1 MTPIQKVAIFQVL
14 REKVESLETIEEL
27 TDFIESLRIA
37 ELDEFA
43 NEFEFIT
50 LVQWSADILNWEITK
65 KQIEQSQRAA

>member
-14 REKVESLETIEEL
+14 REKVESLETIDEL

-43 NEFEFIT
+43 DEFEFVT
-50 LVQWSADILNWEITK
+50 LAQWSADILNWEITK

>member
-14 REKVESLETIEEL
+14 REKVESLETIDEL

-43 NEFEFIT
+43 DEFEFIT

>member
-27 TDFIESLRIA
+27 TDFIETLRIA

-43 NEFEFIT
+43 DEFEFIT
-50 LVQWSADILNWEITK
+50 MVQWNADILNWEITK
-65 KQIEQSQRAA
+65 KQIEESQRAA